1 MIKTTSD
8 GKKNIEINPVD
19 ASNIL
24 RSTLRK
30 LTVSPAKNGG
40 KGKLFFFWKALSS
53 GATC

>member
-24 RSTLRK
+24 RSTLSQTNSKPR
-30 LTVSPAKNGG
+30 
-40 KGKLFFFWKALSS
+40 
-53 GATC
+53 